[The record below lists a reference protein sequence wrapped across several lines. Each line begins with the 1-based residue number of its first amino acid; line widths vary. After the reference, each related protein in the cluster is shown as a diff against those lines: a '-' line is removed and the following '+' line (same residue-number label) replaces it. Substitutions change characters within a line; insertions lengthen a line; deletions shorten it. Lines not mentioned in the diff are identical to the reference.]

1 MCASTISRCLDICLT
16 KEFVFF
22 ELNYIPKIWKD
33 FSGKRATFLSQRL
46 ITEAFCFLRSLILL
60 EYILHFQST
69 FPCSEFLLL
78 GLAIVVLSPT
88 LQGCSC
94 LAARGRKGG
103 NYCSSRG
110 CFALIMILTL
120 RSNGPTQC
128 WPWESMHL
136 PSVHSWRSRTSDDL
150 YSGIKKISNST
161 TPGVNLINLFLVV
174 FFVLFV
180 WFGFFSLAS
189 IYVF

>member
-1 MCASTISRCLDICLT
+1 MIRCLFN
-16 KEFVFF
+16 KRAFF
-22 ELNYIPKIWKD
+22 FFFFCAKLKIWKD
-33 FSGKRATFLSQRL
+33 FLGKRATFSSQGL
-46 ITEAFCFLRSLILL
+46 ITEAFYFLRSLILL

-103 NYCSSRG
+103 NDCSSQR

-120 RSNGPTQC
+120 RSNGPLQC

-136 PSVHSWRSRTSDDL
+136 PSVHFWRSRTSNDL
-150 YSGIKKISNST
+150 YSGIKKISNSA
-161 TPGVNLINLFLVV
+161 TPGVSLIYLFI
-174 FFVLFV
+174 FFF
-180 WFGFFSLAS
+180 FFSLLQVY
-189 IYVF
+189 IFF